1 MHDIISNVAA
11 SGHDLSDRDLAIA
24 FKKSVVSPLLSGST
38 FQRTS
43 RLSGVSIVGVT
54 EIAHRNGHSRPL
66 DAKVTEKAG
75 Q

>member
-11 SGHDLSDRDLAIA
+11 SAYDLNDRDLAIV
-24 FKKSVVSPLLSGST
+24 FKKSVVSLLLSGST

-43 RLSGVSIVGVT
+43 LPSGVSIEGVM
-54 EIAHRNGHSRPL
+54 EIAHRNGHSMPL
-66 DAKVTEKAG
+66 GAKVTKKAG